1 MSVAVPFAPEP
12 TQRLSWAEIRARY
25 PEQYVCLVDV
35 ARPERL
41 SPEILSARVVG
52 HGPTHDAAFE
62 PVRELEAQ
70 VPRFAIRYT
79 GRSRQPLVRPSLV
92 IDDEIL
98 ESFHTRP

>member
-1 MSVAVPFAPEP
+1 MRVAVHLAPEQP
-12 TQRLSWAEIRARY
+12 PHLSWAEICSRY

-79 GRSRQPLVRPSLV
+79 GRSAQPLLRPSLIV
-92 IDDEIL
+92 DDEIL
-98 ESFHTRP
+98 ESFHARP